1 LRWTSPL
8 KRLCLLPTATRPAYP
23 FYNSCMLLFPTHEDW
38 WFSPPIRNS
47 GFPSVKFGPGIEN
60 HHKGLIL
67 LRTRLGSLSRNAL
80 GTMLDPQWNH
90 CFSIC
95 WTAQS
100 KTARS
105 LYWTRCRLE
114 WSEVGEQPHPCHTE
128 KEWNEHSSSTP
139 TSCLLLHPQPIPVQ
153 STAVCTWGGGRAHK
167 YATAALVSHSGLRTE
182 AA

>member
-1 LRWTSPL
+1 
-8 KRLCLLPTATRPAYP
+8 
-23 FYNSCMLLFPTHEDW
+23 MLH
-38 WFSPPIRNS
+38 
-47 GFPSVKFGPGIEN
+47 
-60 HHKGLIL
+60 
-67 LRTRLGSLSRNAL
+67 
-80 GTMLDPQWNH
+80 PQWNH

-153 STAVCTWGGGRAHK
+153 STAVCTCGGGRAHK

-182 AA
+182 AAWPSLNPTPFRGAESSLGSISKMPLYQCRHILTVHSEFNRKFIQKITCMWFHEEP